1 MDLTYHKKI
10 AQDFFLNKQYD
21 KAYEIYNSLLL
32 VNYDN
37 NILLNKTLILLKLQK
52 YQDCIN
58 ICITLLKNDD
68 ENSIIW
74 GRLGGALYGL
84 EKYEDA
90 KSAYIKAYSLKNLE
104 IYNIM
109 INKINKINKINNS
122 NNDNLNNI
130 MNNIINNESI
140 INKLND
146 KNFQD
151 KILKYQYNPL
161 DMLNDNEMMGL
172 MDNIMKDMKL

>member
-10 AQDFFLNKQYD
+10 ADNFFLNKQYN
-21 KAYEIYNSLLL
+21 KVYEIYNSLLL
-32 VNYDN
+32 VNNDN

-52 YQDCIN
+52 YQDCID
-58 ICITLLKNDD
+58 ICITLLKNDN

-84 EKYEDA
+84 KKYEDA

-109 INKINKINKINNS
+109 INKINNS

-146 KNFQD
+146 KIFQD

-172 MDNIMKDMKL
+172 MDNIMKNMKL

>member
-1 MDLTYHKKI
+1 MDLTYHKKK
-10 AQDFFLNKQYD
+10 AQDFFLNKEYD

-32 VNYDN
+32 VNNDN

-52 YQDCIN
+52 YQDCID
-58 ICITLLKNDD
+58 ICSTCLKNDD

-84 EKYEDA
+84 GKYEDA
-90 KSAYIKAYSLKNLE
+90 KNAYIKAYSLKNLE

-109 INKINKINKINNS
+109 INKINNL
-122 NNDNLNNI
+122 NNDNSNYFNNI
-130 MNNIINNESI
+130 MNNIINNESMV
-140 INKLND
+140 NKLND

-172 MDNIMKDMKL
+172 MDNIMKNIKL